1 MEAHH
6 DSLPETL
13 EPYQHQHLIAHNEIL
28 EDLWNAYRAGQLP
41 HGMLF
46 AGRQGIGKATTAF
59 ALARL
64 ILSYPDSTQAP
75 ALQDAP
81 IDPKQQSLIASG
93 AHTSLKHLTRMV
105 KDDGKGFKTGIAVD
119 DIRKIGHFLSMS
131 ADGGLARIVI
141 IDPAD
146 DMNVNAANA
155 LLKSLEEPP
164 KNTVMILIAH
174 RLGRLLPTIR
184 SRCRVVRFAELS
196 DTDLVQLL
204 IERGYTRDDAA
215 ALAKLAEGSL
225 REAIIHDQ
233 FGGMDIAQALNA
245 ILDDQAFTYDSADKL
260 AAAVSARGADVQFDI
275 FNQLIEQRI
284 VSAAHHQAMQGQR
297 YKAVAMA
304 QLQSDFQ
311 ERRSKAMGLNLDKH
325 LYATNALRMVH
336 AALR

>member
-1 MEAHH
+1 MDAHH

-13 EPYQHQHLIAHNEIL
+13 EPYQHNHLLAHRHVL
-28 EDLWNAYRAGQLP
+28 EDLWNAYREGQMP

-64 ILSYPDSTQAP
+64 ILSYPNTKEAP
-75 ALQDAP
+75 PLAEAH
-81 IDPKQQSLIASG
+81 IEPKQESLIATG
-93 AHTSLKHLTRMV
+93 AHTSLKHLTRMQ

-119 DIRKIGHFLSMS
+119 DIRKVGHFLSMS

-184 SRCRVVRFAELS
+184 SRCRVVRFAELGEA
-196 DTDLVQLL
+196 DLVQLL
-204 IERGYTRDDAA
+204 VERGYTRDDAT
-215 ALAKLAEGSL
+215 ALSKLAEGSV

-233 FGGMDIAQALNA
+233 YGGMDIAQALNG
-245 ILDDQAFTYDSADKL
+245 ILDGRDFTYDSADKL
-260 AAAVSARGADVQFDI
+260 AAAVSAKGADVQFDI

-284 VSAAHHQAMQGQR
+284 VMAAQMEAMNGSKRQA
-297 YKAVAMA
+297 YAMA

-311 ERRSKAMGLNLDKH
+311 SRKSKALGLNLDRH

-336 AALR
+336 TALK